1 MKRFFRRKK
10 KLIIRLSILLAI
22 IIFIILLILY
32 ILPKAGIT
40 TINKNNSNSSG
51 EVDVTI
57 IDEPQVKVSLPE
69 YITTVDDANTLENI
83 QTSGDNS
90 NTIIET
96 TTGTNG
102 KSYTS
107 YVNTEEKYFITVLSD
122 DNKKLTIML
131 SNKAKDLLTN
141 NSKAKI
147 GIEYNISNIKEEIV
161 GVYDFMYSDYKY
173 PILLLLSTSGK
184 LYYVDIEA
192 SINSGSF
199 KAEGPIKDV
208 SNVYKIVAVEVTD
221 GSNKYKSAVITD
233 LNEIGYEFTLDMI
246 GR

>member
-1 MKRFFRRKK
+1 MKRFFRRKT
-10 KLIIRLSILLAI
+10 KLIIRLTILLAI
-22 IIFIILLILY
+22 IIFIVLLVLY

-40 TINKNNSNSSG
+40 TINRDNSNSSG

-69 YITTVDDANTLENI
+69 YITTVDDANTLENV
-83 QTSGDNS
+83 QVSGDNS
-90 NTIIET
+90 NTIIQT
-96 TTGTNG
+96 TTGANG

-122 DNKKLTIML
+122 DNKKLTLML

-141 NSKAKI
+141 DSKAKI
-147 GIEYNISNIKEEIV
+147 GIEYSISNINEEIV

-173 PILLLLSTSGK
+173 PILLLLSASGK
-184 LYYVDIEA
+184 LYYVDIE
-192 SINSGSF
+192 SSLNSGSF
-199 KAEGPIKDV
+199 KAAGPIKDI
-208 SNVYKIVAVEVTD
+208 SNIYKIVAVEVND
-221 GSNKYKSAVITD
+221 GNNTYKSAVLTD